1 MVEGLSGSVT
11 LFGERA
17 PDVLGS
23 IDHLIRLGLA
33 GGVASIVTE
42 AGTLQELREL
52 PGLGIGQ
59 GNGDLDEVLVLHDS
73 HLPSVRLDVAP
84 ARIELR
90 LDAPREAAVFEE
102 ACQLQDAVELV

>member
-1 MVEGLSGSVT
+1 

-52 PGLGIGQ
+52 PGLGVCQ
-59 GNGDLDEVLVLHDS
+59 SNGDLDEVLVLHDAQ
-73 HLPSVRLDVAP
+73 PSVRLDVAL
-84 ARIELR
+84 ACIELR
-90 LDAPREAAVFEE
+90 LDAPREAAVLKQASEF
-102 ACQLQDAVELV
+102 QGTVELV